1 MVYVGQGCSWAIA
14 FALLRVMCDY
24 RTMNDGGEWADV
36 GERVRAARLAAGLT
50 QEELGAR
57 AGLDRTMI
65 VKIESGIR
73 RIDAMELIRL
83 SGALQVPVDFLLR
96 PTSLVLSHRASVM
109 AEDGDTEVARESGRL
124 DLALVAWLHEVQQL
138 VELGVLQPGSPLKAK
153 TAVDSREAARDLALW
168 VREQLGVGL
177 SALDSL
183 VELCERAGQYVLVA
197 DVPGE
202 GASVI
207 EGDVAV
213 AVVSLQGD
221 PGRRR
226 ATAAHELGHFVIGD
240 EYSSD
245 LGVHSSR
252 SDREAVLDS
261 FAAELLLPSAVLAQE
276 RGAAEAISREQ
287 LIGLAARYRTSWSL
301 ALRQAARAG
310 VLSVQARGDWGRSTP
325 TRSEL
330 MEAVGWAPQP
340 DLEAI
345 RVPPRYAHAV
355 LAAWRKGAVTAT
367 RAIELMHGQIAAA
380 DLPAG
385 IEADIEP

>member
-1 MVYVGQGCSWAIA
+1 MRAA
-14 FALLRVMCDY
+14 
-24 RTMNDGGEWADV
+24 DGWADV
-36 GERVRAARLAAGLT
+36 GDRVRAARLAAGLT

-65 VKIESGIR
+65 VKIESGDR
-73 RIDAMELIRL
+73 RIDAMELVRL
-83 SGALQVPVDFLLR
+83 SSALRVPVDFLLR

-109 AEDGDTEVARESGRL
+109 TEDGDTEVARESGRL
-124 DLALVAWLHEVQQL
+124 DLALMAWLHEVQQL

-153 TAVDSREAARDLALW
+153 AMVDSQEAARDLALW
-168 VREQLGVGL
+168 VRERLGVGV

-183 VELCERAGQYVLVA
+183 LELCERAGQYVLVA

-207 EGDVAV
+207 EGDIAV

-226 ATAAHELGHFVIGD
+226 ATAARELGHFVIGD

-252 SDREAVLDS
+252 SDREAVLDA

-276 RGAAEAISREQ
+276 RGAAEAISRGQ

-301 ALRQAARAG
+301 ALRQATHAG
-310 VLSVQARGDWGRSTP
+310 VLSAQARGDWARSTP
-325 TRSEL
+325 TRSEF
-330 MEAVGWAPQP
+330 MEAMGWAPQP

-355 LAAWRKGAVTAT
+355 LAAWRKGAVTST

-385 IEADIEP
+385 IETDIEP